1 MSGLLDARGCLTDAG
16 LAALADASPGTA
28 PAELAQHVAAC
39 ARCQDRWLRLASP
52 ETGKPRLTP
61 QEAARR
67 RWGMTVIT
75 LGILLFAL
83 VALVVTMG
91 YLTR

>member
-16 LAALADASPGTA
+16 LVALADASPGAA
-28 PAELAQHVAAC
+28 PPELAQHVSAC
-39 ARCQDRWLRLASP
+39 ARCQDRWLRTASP
-52 ETGKPRLTP
+52 EPRRKQLTP
-61 QEAARR
+61 EEASRR
-67 RWGMTVIT
+67 RWGMTAIT
-75 LGILLFAL
+75 LGMLLFAL